1 MMGLLLLLFGFLSAI
16 GSGVA
21 LTRFMPARPRWM
33 GFTAFLIMVM
43 SIVAST
49 IVGFPGSAIGRAIFV
64 FGIVTA
70 LTAWTVHAPRLTSV
84 ILWSIVASMLLSAAL
99 LLTLPIE
106 FRALA
111 LWMALAV
118 SLIWVAFQFWC
129 YWDKHGWRVAA
140 GLITVSV
147 VSGYIVFTTPPPA

>member
-1 MMGLLLLLFGFLSAI
+1 MTDLIVLTLAFFCAMGVGI
-16 GSGVA
+16 G
-21 LTRFMPARPRWM
+21 LTKLMSARPRWM
-33 GFTAFLIMVM
+33 GGAAFLIMIISV
-43 SIVAST
+43 IAGV
-49 IVGFPGSAIGRAIFV
+49 VLGFPGHGIGNALFA
-64 FGIVTA
+64 FGLVTA

-84 ILWSIVASMLLSAAL
+84 IIWSLIASMFLSAAL
-99 LLTLPIE
+99 MLTLPIE

-129 YWDKHGWRVAA
+129 YWDKHGWRVAS
-140 GLITVSV
+140 GLITISI

>member
-1 MMGLLLLLFGFLSAI
+1 MTDLIVLVLSFFIA
-16 GSGVA
+16 VA
-21 LTRFMPARPRWM
+21 LGVGLTKIMSVRPRWM
-33 GFTAFLIMVM
+33 GFAAFLIM
-43 SIVAST
+43 IVSVIAG
-49 IVGFPGSAIGRAIFV
+49 VVLGFPGSGVGRAVFV
-64 FGIVTA
+64 FGLVTA

-84 ILWSIVASMLLSAAL
+84 IIWSLIASMFLSAAL
-99 LLTLPIE
+99 MLTLPIE

-129 YWDKHGWRVAA
+129 YWDKHGWRVAS
-140 GLITVSV
+140 GLITISI

>member
-1 MMGLLLLLFGFLSAI
+1 MTDLI
-16 GSGVA
+16 VVA
-21 LTRFMPARPRWM
+21 LAFFIAVSIGVGLTKVMSSRPRWM
-33 GFTAFLIMVM
+33 GFAAFLIM
-43 SIVAST
+43 IVSVIT
-49 IVGFPGSAIGRAIFV
+49 GVVLGFPGSGVGRGVFV
-64 FGIVTA
+64 FGLVTA

-84 ILWSIVASMLLSAAL
+84 IIWSLIASMFLSAAL
-99 LLTLPIE
+99 MLTLPIE

-129 YWDKHGWRVAA
+129 YWDKHGWRVAS
-140 GLITVSV
+140 GLITISI

>member
-1 MMGLLLLLFGFLSAI
+1 MTDLIVLALSFLIAVSLGVGLTKIMTS
-16 GSGVA
+16 
-21 LTRFMPARPRWM
+21 RPRWM
-33 GFTAFLIMVM
+33 GFAAFLIM
-43 SIVAST
+43 IVSVISGVAL
-49 IVGFPGSAIGRAIFV
+49 GFPGSGVGRAVFV
-64 FGIVTA
+64 FGLVTA

-84 ILWSIVASMLLSAAL
+84 IIWSLIASMFMSAAL
-99 LLTLPIE
+99 MLTLPIE

-129 YWDKHGWRVAA
+129 YWDKHGWRVAS
-140 GLITVSV
+140 GLITISI